1 RRVIFELLSN
11 AGKYSRPNTTVEIM
25 LSETIHNWICIS
37 VKNIGYGI
45 APAEQAYIFDR
56 FRRGKG
62 ATQKA
67 IPGTGLGLAL
77 VKSLVQHLRG
87 KIDLDSEYN
96 PDGVGETIF
105 HVILPR
111 SLDNVLQTEQS

>member
-1 RRVIFELLSN
+1 MVVAQPIYNCLE
-11 AGKYSRPNTTVEIM
+11 
-25 LSETIHNWICIS
+25 IS

-45 APAEQAYIFDR
+45 APAEQTHIFER

-77 VKSLVQHLRG
+77 VKSLVRHLHG

-96 PDGVGETIF
+96 PDGVGETTF
-105 HVILPR
+105 KVTLPR
-111 SLDNVLQTEQS
+111 SLNNVSTLE